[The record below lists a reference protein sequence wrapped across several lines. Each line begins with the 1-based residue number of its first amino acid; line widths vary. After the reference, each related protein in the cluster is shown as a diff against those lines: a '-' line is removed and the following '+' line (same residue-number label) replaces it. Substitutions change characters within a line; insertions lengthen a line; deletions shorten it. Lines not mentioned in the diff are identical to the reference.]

1 MARRGTGVACGG
13 KAANGRFKRPLCQG
27 RRSHLFFLHRKR
39 ELSRF
44 DGVYMGRE
52 RKRGALSDLVELLAV
67 GEDGPF
73 VLISAP
79 LPKEVRYCLTLDAD
93 TVLPPG
99 ALAKCIGAMEHPLN
113 RALADR
119 NGVVRQGHGVIAPR
133 MRQTLS
139 SAVKTPFARLVS
151 GESGVDLY
159 ASAAS
164 EFYQDVF
171 GTGIFGGKGIFDV
184 TVFRAALRNWIPENT
199 VLSHDL
205 LEGCFLRAG
214 FMGDVAFYDGEP
226 STFSAWWKRQH
237 RWMRGDWQLLPFLL
251 PHLQDAADS
260 PHKTPLSLLSR
271 AKMLDNLRR
280 TLLAPAVFNL
290 LLLMPYFGGGAYVW
304 IGLVALWDGFLWDAG
319 SLLCSFFTQGFRGR
333 DAWGALRERA
343 TAAQRA
349 LLEFVTLP
357 FAAVKNGD
365 AMGRSLWRV
374 LVSHRN
380 MLEWQTAAET
390 SKKRSSKGL

>member
-1 MARRGTGVACGG
+1 MLAILIYICAVWMIG
-13 KAANGRFKRPLCQG
+13 K
-27 RRSHLFFLHRKR
+27 
-39 ELSRF
+39 
-44 DGVYMGRE
+44 
-52 RKRGALSDLVELLAV
+52 GALMLYGKYVPVTARTAIEDENDKRAWCRENGIINIVWGVDFAFYATGTLLEVGKVLGLLWLIIAVAV
-67 GEDGPF
+67 GI
-73 VLISAP
+73 VCCVA
-79 LPKEVRYCLTLDAD
+79 
-93 TVLPPG
+93 
-99 ALAKCIGAMEHPLN
+99 
-113 RALADR
+113 
-119 NGVVRQGHGVIAPR
+119 
-133 MRQTLS
+133 
-139 SAVKTPFARLVS
+139 
-151 GESGVDLY
+151 
-159 ASAAS
+159 
-164 EFYQDVF
+164 
-171 GTGIFGGKGIFDV
+171 
-184 TVFRAALRNWIPENT
+184 VFRAALRNWIPENT

-251 PHLQDAADS
+251 PHLRDAADS

-304 IGLVALWDGFLWDAG
+304 IGFVALWDGFLWDAG

-390 SKKRSSKGL
+390 SKKAQQQGIVGTCRLLCARHARTHADARPPRVRTPSQGLRAWRTEYIPHPGRSCR

>member
-1 MARRGTGVACGG
+1 M
-13 KAANGRFKRPLCQG
+13 
-27 RRSHLFFLHRKR
+27 
-39 ELSRF
+39 
-44 DGVYMGRE
+44 
-52 RKRGALSDLVELLAV
+52 
-67 GEDGPF
+67 
-73 VLISAP
+73 
-79 LPKEVRYCLTLDAD
+79 
-93 TVLPPG
+93 
-99 ALAKCIGAMEHPLN
+99 
-113 RALADR
+113 
-119 NGVVRQGHGVIAPR
+119 
-133 MRQTLS
+133 
-139 SAVKTPFARLVS
+139 
-151 GESGVDLY
+151 
-159 ASAAS
+159 
-164 EFYQDVF
+164 
-171 GTGIFGGKGIFDV
+171 
-184 TVFRAALRNWIPENT
+184 
-199 VLSHDL
+199 LSHDL

-343 TAAQRA
+343 TGGAESAARICN
-349 LLEFVTLP
+349 
-357 FAAVKNGD
+357 AAVCCGEKRGCNG
-365 AMGRSLWRV
+365 AFSLARARFPPQ
-374 LVSHRN
+374 H
-380 MLEWQTAAET
+380 A
-390 SKKRSSKGL
+390 